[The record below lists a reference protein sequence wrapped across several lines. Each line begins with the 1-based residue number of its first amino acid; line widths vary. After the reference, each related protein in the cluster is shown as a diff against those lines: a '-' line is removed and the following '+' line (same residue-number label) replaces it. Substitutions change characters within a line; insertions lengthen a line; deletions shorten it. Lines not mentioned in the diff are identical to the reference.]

1 MLHDPKNHNTD
12 IKIDTQ
18 IQFLIL
24 MFFCEKDNL
33 ERKDITF
40 DEIMRYIPD
49 NMDLWINFHDDQSDR
64 EALEKSFRK
73 RVQDILSGLRNFDLE
88 TKGMDGKIIAFEKIQ
103 ALERDPDVYEWK
115 RGKDF
120 DKFYISVLNELGMQ
134 FDIMIG
140 TDEDEIDPYSDR
152 CILTKQDQLTF
163 LDLYRKSGLTP

>member
-1 MLHDPKNHNTD
+1 MIHDPQNHNTD

-33 ERKDITF
+33 ERKDITT
-40 DEIMRYIPD
+40 DEIMNYIPD
-49 NMDLWINFHDDQSDR
+49 NMELWIKFHDDQSDR

-73 RVQDILSGLRNFDLE
+73 RVQDVLSGLGKFSLD
-88 TKGMDGKIIAFEKIQ
+88 TMGTDGRVKKHEEIKAI
-103 ALERDPDVYEWK
+103 ERDPAAYEWK

-120 DKFYISVLNELGMQ
+120 YKFYISVLNELGMQ